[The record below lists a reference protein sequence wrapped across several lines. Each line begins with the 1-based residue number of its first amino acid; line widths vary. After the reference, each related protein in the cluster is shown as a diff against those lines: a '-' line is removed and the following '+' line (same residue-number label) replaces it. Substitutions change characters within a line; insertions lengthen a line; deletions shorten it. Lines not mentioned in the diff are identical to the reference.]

1 VYACCSL
8 LLRPHS
14 HVQLNNEEAI
24 HFYQRFG
31 FKIAGTKEDY
41 YKRIDPPHA
50 YILEKDLSG
59 EAARNGSA

>member
-1 VYACCSL
+1 MYSCHPC
-8 LLRPHS
+8 S

-24 HFYQRFG
+24 HFYQKFG

-50 YILEKDLSG
+50 YILAKDLSVTG
-59 EAARNGSA
+59 AAHNGSA

>member
-1 VYACCSL
+1 MLCAPVTTC
-8 LLRPHS
+8 S

-24 HFYQRFG
+24 HFYQKFG

-50 YILEKDLSG
+50 YILEKDLLTG
-59 EAARNGSA
+59 AAHNGSA